1 MADNLTPAEIRQRYG
16 DLPYITPY
24 ERIVALVDEAS
35 GLVELHEY
43 HARGVC
49 SGGAAWEVY
58 HYERTSP
65 LVRAARREGSR
76 NIFLCGQGRA
86 DLELSPGIAGA
97 GLEEVQVL
105 DGEVRVTYAG
115 LAGGGVA
122 ATLCRGMAE
131 GVIST
136 TVHEAGGG
144 AALGR
149 ATLRLPLMRKLV
161 IGVDDT
167 DDAKRGATWSTANEI
182 AFELQKDGSCLY
194 LGHVI
199 SQLFPE
205 NPFKTTNC
213 CATAIILGASPA
225 DAGDVTDRFASE
237 LEKACFS
244 DQCGMAVSSSVE
256 IADELRAF
264 SISAARRMVSL
275 EHAGS
280 VAARCGVELRQV
292 TGERGLIGA
301 LAAIGAHED
310 PDAAVIPFAGEPGS
324 SGKS

>member
-1 MADNLTPAEIRQRYG
+1 VGGLPLRAYKPAC
-16 DLPYITPY
+16 
-24 ERIVALVDEAS
+24 AS
-35 GLVELHEY
+35 GAAE
-43 HARGVC
+43 
-49 SGGAAWEVY
+49 GA
-58 HYERTSP
+58 
-65 LVRAARREGSR
+65 R

-86 DLELSPGIAGA
+86 DLELSASIAGA
-97 GLEEVQVL
+97 GLEEVRVL
-105 DGEVRVTYAG
+105 DSEVQVTYAG

-167 DDAKRGATWSTANEI
+167 DDALRGATWSTANEI
-182 AFELQKDGSCLY
+182 AFELQKEGSCLY

-199 SQLFPE
+199 TQLFPD

-213 CATAIILGASPA
+213 CATAVILGANPA
-225 DAGDVTDRFASE
+225 DTGDVTDRFASE
-237 LEKACFS
+237 LEEACFS

-256 IADELRAF
+256 IADELRRF
-264 SISAARRMVSL
+264 SISTTRRMVSL
-275 EHAGS
+275 EHARS

-301 LAAIGAHED
+301 LAAVGAHDD

-324 SGKS
+324 KGKS